1 VITSG
6 NHLLTQVKDNQPKLR
21 RRLQLGSTG
30 RKPSGSATSKASGR
44 NRWETRELTVFP
56 AKAWFRG
63 THWDGLIKSIR
74 CEHPTYRRHK
84 IRFIFSR
91 VFGVTERASWNFQ
104 GPMAGI

>member
-1 VITSG
+1 MSVVEFNG
-6 NHLLTQVKDNQPKLR
+6 
-21 RRLQLGSTG
+21 
-30 RKPSGSATSKASGR
+30 
-44 NRWETRELTVFP
+44 
-56 AKAWFRG
+56 
-63 THWDGLIKSIR
+63 IR